1 MDSSGRVI
9 RLLFL
14 GAALLTCGLVLQLA
28 AVRVLAQDTLLD
40 WQDRIRESVKNHQL
54 GDALQ
59 IVERRLSQDP
69 TDVEA
74 RGWHARLLAWDGRWA
89 EAEQEYQ
96 RALEQVPTDTELS
109 TGLADVLI
117 WQHKESVAL
126 PTLDR
131 AIAIAPKDPD
141 IVLRRAKLLRQMG
154 DTDGARRD
162 YRYLIQLDPHSR
174 AARDGLASLRGV
186 QRHEFRIGNDADTFN
201 YTDAAQTQTL
211 NLTSHWNDR
220 WLSVIGTNIYQRF
233 GQDAIKFHAAT
244 AYHFTKADWL
254 GAGGSVA
261 HDDGVIP
268 KHEAFLECGHGFR
281 FSWVAVRGLEASYQ
295 QRWLWYQG
303 AHVLTLSL
311 NQIYYL
317 PRDWT
322 WGFTMTGSRS
332 GLGNSLVDWQPS
344 GSTRLGF
351 PLFRRLSGNISFG
364 VGSEDFS
371 QVDQIGRF
379 AARTYGGGLMYRLS
393 ASQDIRGYFATQH
406 RTEDKTQSSVG
417 ISYGFRF

>member
-1 MDSSGRVI
+1 M
-9 RLLFL
+9 
-14 GAALLTCGLVLQLA
+14 
-28 AVRVLAQDTLLD
+28 
-40 WQDRIRESVKNHQL
+40 
-54 GDALQ
+54 
-59 IVERRLSQDP
+59 
-69 TDVEA
+69 
-74 RGWHARLLAWDGRWA
+74 
-89 EAEQEYQ
+89 
-96 RALEQVPTDTELS
+96 
-109 TGLADVLI
+109 
-117 WQHKESVAL
+117 
-126 PTLDR
+126 
-131 AIAIAPKDPD
+131 
-141 IVLRRAKLLRQMG
+141 
-154 DTDGARRD
+154 
-162 YRYLIQLDPHSR
+162 
-174 AARDGLASLRGV
+174 
-186 QRHEFRIGNDADTFN
+186 
-201 YTDAAQTQTL
+201 
-211 NLTSHWNDR
+211 
-220 WLSVIGTNIYQRF
+220 
-233 GQDAIKFHAAT
+233 
-244 AYHFTKADWL
+244 
-254 GAGGSVA
+254 A